1 MDFSLSQEQEM
12 FREYIKKFLGDMEH
26 TKIARDYIDNKTEHV
41 KNILS
46 DLKELGWTKLNIPEE
61 FEGMGLGQLD
71 LVPIMEEFGR
81 VLLPGL
87 HLETNALAVPLI
99 ERFGTKEQ

>member
-46 DLKELGWTKLNIPEE
+46 DLKELGRTKLNIPEE
-61 FEGMGLGQLD
+61 FEGMGLGLTRFSAD
-71 LVPIMEEFGR
+71 HGR
-81 VLLPGL
+81 VRQGIASGFTP
-87 HLETNALAVPLI
+87 
-99 ERFGTKEQ
+99 